1 MVKLLLSAIRNSF
14 RRRILAL
21 FLLGLLAGLS
31 CVPEPQVIPLANYL
45 TRVTP
50 LVAER
55 RYSEAISILEDA
67 ALAHLETPLPLVQLG
82 QIYLLQHRWLLA
94 EDAFN
99 RALARDPHQPAALAG
114 LAETMYQQGRL
125 TEAFKLWKEAI
136 AAGPQLPGVYTGLG
150 RTYLSIFDFEA
161 AEKAFLAQQSHPADP
176 EALWYLA
183 ALTAPRD
190 LLKARDYLQAITS
203 EPPAAPT
210 AQAEAAPVLF
220 EGVHPPGE
228 FLARRDYLLKALK
241 PFTATSP
248 QVEAAKATGIA
259 LAQVEMWPL
268 AIHALTIA
276 NEAQPG
282 DAETLAF
289 LGYASAQAGRPALD
303 IFEQA
308 RQADPKSALPLY
320 FHGVYLRQKGVL
332 DAAED
337 LFSQAVTLD
346 PNNAAIYAELAET
359 LAAQGSLIGAEMA
372 YQKAVE
378 VAADDSHFQLLL
390 AQFYANQGY
399 RMAEAG
405 IPLVESIIRKDKN
418 NAAAYEL
425 LGQMQFL
432 SGAPDSGEAALQ
444 RALVLNPD
452 LVGARF
458 YLARLLAHNGQ
469 VASARVEY
477 QRVIDWDTTGAFR
490 DRALKDLQRLQ

>member
-1 MVKLLLSAIRNSF
+1 MKLLLSTIHNLFHRQ
-14 RRRILAL
+14 LPAL

-67 ALAHLETPLPLVQLG
+67 ALAYPETPLPLVQLG
-82 QIYLLQHRWLLA
+82 QIYLVQHRWLLA

-99 RALARDPHQPAALAG
+99 RALARDSRHPLALTG
-114 LAETMYQQGRL
+114 LAETMYQQDRL

-136 AAGPQLPGVYTGLG
+136 AVDPQLPGVYTGLG

-161 AEKAFLAQQSHPADP
+161 AEKAFLAQQVHTADP

-190 LLKARDYLQAITS
+190 LLKARNYLQAIIS
-203 EPPAAPT
+203 EIPATPT

-228 FLARRDYLLKALK
+228 LLARRDYLLKALK
-241 PFTATSP
+241 PFTAASP
-248 QVEAAKATGIA
+248 QGEAAKTTGIA

-268 AIHALTIA
+268 AVHALTIA
-276 NEAQPG
+276 NEAQPR

-289 LGYASAQAGRPALD
+289 LGYVSAQAGRPALD
-303 IFEQA
+303 IFDQA
-308 RQADPKSALPLY
+308 RQADPQSALPLY
-320 FHGVYLRQKGVL
+320 FQGLHLRQKGVL
-332 DAAED
+332 DVAED
-337 LFSQAVTLD
+337 LLSQAITLD
-346 PNNAAIYAELAET
+346 PENAAIYAELAAT

-372 YQKAVE
+372 YKKAVE
-378 VAADDSHFQLLL
+378 VADDGRHFQLLL
-390 AQFYANQGY
+390 AQFYANRGY
-399 RMAEAG
+399 RIAEAG
-405 IPLVESIIRKDKN
+405 IPLVESIIKKDKN
-418 NAAAYEL
+418 NAAAHEL

-432 SGAPDSGEAALQ
+432 SGAPGSGEAALQ
-444 RALVLNPD
+444 RALALNPD
-452 LVGARF
+452 LAGARF